1 MHTVTELLENEIVVS
16 RLVKALEY
24 LEDCIAAQ
32 QSKEERYEQDCSELR
47 TNEQGQ
53 RG

>member
-24 LEDCIAAQ
+24 LEECIAA
-32 QSKEERYEQDCSELR
+32 KEEHHAEDCSELH
-47 TNEQGQ
+47 TNEQG
-53 RG
+53 